1 MRATINNIKIVIF
14 ILDHIIYFPSVKMGK
29 KVYIK
34 LLMEFFEYLINNA
47 KDAYI
52 FNWNE
57 QVTQSMAH

>member
-52 FNWNE
+52 FN
-57 QVTQSMAH
+57 